1 MENNL
6 VIPQHIAIIMDG
18 NGRWAAKHSLERCEG
33 HRMGAEAL
41 KNLMLLPITT
51 QQATLLLQADLLAEL
66 LVKIPEVL
74 INV

>member
-41 KNLMLLPITT
+41 KNLIGSMKDLPASIWVMA
-51 QQATLLLQADLLAEL
+51 ATAPSTLCGSQPKAR
-66 LVKIPEVL
+66 I
-74 INV
+74 